1 MSNPK
6 KRFLI
11 NIDEK
16 VFIPSSELAF
26 SVSRSSGPGGQHINK
41 VSTKVTLLFDLAGSP
56 SLTEEEKQKICKCL
70 GNRINKKGIVN
81 ISSQKHRSQSM
92 NRDSV
97 IALFK
102 VLIQQAILKKKTRQ
116 ETKKPFRAKEKRL
129 ALKKKQGQLKKIRKK
144 ISLENF
150 D

>member
-97 IALFK
+97 IALFT
-102 VLIQQAILKKKTRQ
+102 VLIQQAILQKKNATGPKN
-116 ETKKPFRAKEKRL
+116 L
-129 ALKKKQGQLKKIRKK
+129 LGLKKKDLLLKRNKVNLRKYGK
-144 ISLENF
+144 NSL
-150 D
+150 

>member
-97 IALFK
+97 IALFT
-102 VLIQQAILKKKTRQ
+102 VLIQQAILQKKNATGPKNLL
-116 ETKKPFRAKEKRL
+116 E
-129 ALKKKQGQLKKIRKK
+129 LKKKDLLLKRNKVNLRKYGK
-144 ISLENF
+144 NSL
-150 D
+150 